1 MSFEPKLRPE
11 IEQAREDLRGVSL
24 KNCTVKRN
32 RGDMEV
38 LVSNQTKVMN
48 SPKKFKVDEN
58 DAANDSQATEITTLE
73 MLKDVNEHQYITVK
87 GKVISVCSEEKIMV
101 KNSGRVLT
109 KRDCLFA
116 DSTAVYRCVAWED
129 QIKLL
134 QENKSYEL
142 SKVTVRSFNGA
153 KYLSVGEGCG
163 INQIED
169 VGDVIDDESAES
181 GSGGAK
187 VVKGD
192 IVAVVSLD
200 LYKGCRNCNAKV
212 ANTSTVFGVCT
223 KCNTKMKLT
232 RCANQSVANVILE
245 DLDGKEYRVAIFNDV
260 LEKIVAVC
268 EATDEADIGEK
279 LLTAPTLAY
288 TISHK
293 DIVSSFTTS

>member
-1 MSFEPKLRPE
+1 MRRIHRKL
-11 IEQAREDLRGVSL
+11 LCVNG
-24 KNCTVKRN
+24 
-32 RGDMEV
+32 
-38 LVSNQTKVMN
+38 LVSRA
-48 SPKKFKVDEN
+48 PKKFKVDEN

-87 GKVISVCSEEKIMV
+87 GKVISVCSEEKITV

-153 KYLSVGEGCG
+153 KYLSVGEEGCG